1 MDTGLRSKYTSRCRR
16 AWPQLSVL
24 SVRHMA
30 AVLNGKGEDE
40 NINLV
45 AERPSSRGLSR
56 AAPRRR
62 PCAATSQG
70 RRQGSRQQDA
80 DPLDGAACRS
90 CVGQSRAES
99 PAARRTRWHL
109 LSHVYDAATDS
120 YVPIK
125 EWVNPK
131 DDDDFVLTATLAGRY
146 AREKEFDRLASK
158 MNIVANL
165 DLAIS
170 SYNKVSSK

>member
-1 MDTGLRSKYTSRCRR
+1 MPFMCGT
-16 AWPQLSVL
+16 V
-24 SVRHMA
+24 
-30 AVLNGKGEDE
+30 
-40 NINLV
+40 
-45 AERPSSRGLSR
+45 SS
-56 AAPRRR
+56 
-62 PCAATSQG
+62 C
-70 RRQGSRQQDA
+70 
-80 DPLDGAACRS
+80 
-90 CVGQSRAES
+90 

>member
-1 MDTGLRSKYTSRCRR
+1 MQPLLKGVVKEAVNKTQTHWTARYAVHVWDRLELSRSQIMDTLR
-16 AWPQLSVL
+16 
-24 SVRHMA
+24 
-30 AVLNGKGEDE
+30 
-40 NINLV
+40 
-45 AERPSSRGLSR
+45 
-56 AAPRRR
+56 
-62 PCAATSQG
+62 
-70 RRQGSRQQDA
+70 
-80 DPLDGAACRS
+80 
-90 CVGQSRAES
+90 
-99 PAARRTRWHL
+99 HL
-109 LSHVYDAATDS
+109 LSHVYDAATDF

-170 SYNKVSSK
+170 SYNTVSSK